1 MESQKVRPNHY
12 LPNRPKNKQLRER
25 EHLSPQE
32 VDKLIAA
39 AKSVGRHG
47 LRDSTMILLAYR
59 HGLRISELVTLK
71 WSQIDLEQGY
81 IYIVRRKNGIDA
93 THPLFGS
100 ELRALRRVQ
109 KVYPSTDYV
118 FISERKAPLTDHT
131 FRKVL
136 KRADEVSGLN
146 IKVHPHMLRHATG
159 FKLAN
164 KGIDT
169 RSIQHYLGHKN
180 IQHTVRYTELAASR
194 FKDFWTD

>member
-1 MESQKVRPNHY
+1 MRPNHY
-12 LPNRPKNKQLRER
+12 LPTRQKNKKLRER
-25 EHLSPQE
+25 EHLSPLE
-32 VDKLIAA
+32 VDKLITA
-39 AKSVGRHG
+39 AKSMGRHG

-81 IYIVRRKNGIDA
+81 IHILRRKNGIDA

-100 ELRALRRVQ
+100 ELRTLRKVQ
-109 KVYPSTDYV
+109 KDYPSTDYV
-118 FISERKAPLTDHT
+118 FISERKAPLTEHV

-136 KRADEVSGLN
+136 NRAGGVAGLN

-164 KGIDT
+164 AGVDT

-194 FKDFWTD
+194 FKNFWPD